1 MAAPTKNSAPIITL
15 SRTLTGRAW
24 NSKPP
29 IAPGQSQH
37 MAPATAKA
45 MASILIAM
53 ATLVALAPRRISAP
67 FRFPA
72 NGIFRSTS
80 D

>member
-1 MAAPTKNSAPIITL
+1 MAAPTKNSAPITAL

-37 MAPATAKA
+37 MAPVTEKT
-45 MASILIAM
+45 MASILID
-53 ATLVALAPRRISAP
+53 TCGPRPRRISAP